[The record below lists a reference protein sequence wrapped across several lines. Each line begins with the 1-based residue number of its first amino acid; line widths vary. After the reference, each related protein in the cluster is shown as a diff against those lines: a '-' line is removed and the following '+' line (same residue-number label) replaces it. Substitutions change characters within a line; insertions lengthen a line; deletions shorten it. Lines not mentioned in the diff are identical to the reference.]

1 MDEDKNEVL
10 STNVACKLLNLSTC
24 RCTDYLK
31 RKARVPDCV
40 QLSPEMAGKLPW
52 LPPTCA
58 YRLLAENKPLPY
70 WHPLVSGH
78 QDTVHT
84 ACVSVRGRAISE
96 KQAGPLETHLVDW
109 PDL

>member
-1 MDEDKNEVL
+1 MDENTNEVL

-31 RKARVPDCV
+31 RKVRVPDCV

-58 YRLLAENKPLPY
+58 YRLLAKNKPLPY

-96 KQAGPLETHLVDW
+96 KQAGPLESHLVDW